1 MFSQFWSNLYNIYR
15 TYALIAYF
23 VAFKPFFSG
32 LLLIKCLSPDL
43 ADLLNI
49 YNNTEGKGMNRREL
63 LKRAGFLTTSVVVVG
78 LTGCLGSDNDDPN
91 NEEML
96 QRTGF
101 AGTFS
106 FPQGVIAA
114 DPKPDGIIL
123 WTRVVP
129 HGYDTI
135 KEINESQLD
144 VAVTLELAM
153 DSSFRELITAPI
165 KLTAKAMYDNT
176 IRHKLTGLSAL
187 TTYYYRFRAGTGVSR
202 VGRFKTAPQINAELN
217 SLNFAFMAC
226 QDWSVNHWIG
236 LTALAKHNLDF
247 VVHLGDYIYE
257 AAGDSYQAE
266 KVEGLHDKIVM
277 PSNSRKP
284 NNPDAQIAV
293 TTEDYRYLYKKYR
306 SDLRLQEL
314 HARFALIA
322 VWDDHEFSD
331 DCWQNNET
339 YTNGTIE
346 LAALPLP
353 MSPASDTTAQTP
365 RRRSAN
371 KAWFEFMPADIPAL
385 DESAAEDF
393 KTVKIYRDLQ
403 FGKLAHFIM
412 TDQRL
417 YRADH
422 IIPEAVDNPLTP
434 TTDQLGSIGSRY
446 FVPEDTH
453 AQVQQGKMMAA
464 INVAFNSLPNTDA
477 NKLVLGTILAKLNA
491 DMTGSTLTAQEQAVF
506 NEVGL
511 PLVSILSETQRNWWK
526 SKMASSTATWKF
538 WGNEV
543 SLLRMALNLK
553 IIPAVVA
560 AGEKN
565 PVLKAMINS
574 YLINAD
580 QWDGYSAERANLMSF
595 LTNNNIKNVVAVTGD
610 IHAFYAGEVPAN
622 YANYEQGKAAMV
634 DLVTAGISSSSF
646 WSYLAS
652 VVGDFETE
660 VTAVKTART
669 ANPSTYSNGLESG
682 ANPFAALRQM
692 VYTSVNMLIYEQVKA
707 TILAAADLSTA
718 EKQQAAYRQIFEAYL
733 TKEVPVAQGGYA
745 PINTLNETFAG
756 NMGQTIQAVSQQLGV
771 TIPNPYTGT
780 ASAPPVQNPWI
791 KYVESNTQG
800 FITVNVTAARVE
812 AKYHHIETLA
822 KNPNTDTV
830 IAASKTKTVVVNN
843 ASTQL
848 TIS

>member
-1 MFSQFWSNLYNIYR
+1 
-15 TYALIAYF
+15 
-23 VAFKPFFSG
+23 
-32 LLLIKCLSPDL
+32 
-43 ADLLNI
+43 
-49 YNNTEGKGMNRREL
+49 MNRREL
-63 LKRAGFLTTSVVVVG
+63 LKKAGFLTTSVAVFG
-78 LTGCLGSDNDDPN
+78 LAACSGNEDDPVA
-91 NEEML
+91 L
-96 QRTGF
+96 PFLKKYR
-101 AGTFS
+101 
-106 FPQGVIAA
+106 FPQGVMAA
-114 DPKPDGIIL
+114 DPKPDSIIL

-129 HGYDTI
+129 PDYDDI
-135 KEINESQLD
+135 KQIPSNNANVKVMLEVSMDANFSELL
-144 VAVTLELAM
+144 AVPVSLLAQ
-153 DSSFRELITAPI
+153 AQ
-165 KLTAKAMYDNT
+165 YDNT
-176 IRHKLTGLSAL
+176 IRHKLTGLNPATS
-187 TTYYYRFRAGTGVSR
+187 YYYRFRAEAGLSR
-202 VGRFKTAPQINAELN
+202 VGRFKTAPAVNADVN

-226 QDWSVNHWIG
+226 QDWSVNHWVG
-236 LTALAKHNLDF
+236 LSALAKHNLDF

-277 PSNSRKP
+277 PSNTRKP

-306 SDLRLQEL
+306 SDARLQDL
-314 HARFALIA
+314 HARFAIIA

-339 YTNGTIE
+339 YTNGAVTVQNG
-346 LAALPLP
+346 LPL
-353 MSPASDTTAQTP
+353 SPAQLTGTDTTSQTT

-371 KAWFEFMPADIPAL
+371 RAWFEFMPADIPAL
-385 DESAAEDF
+385 DESAADNF

-434 TTDQLGSIGSRY
+434 ATDQLGSIGSRY

-453 AQVQQGKMMAA
+453 GQVQQGKMIAA
-464 INVAFNSLPNTDA
+464 IKGAFDSLANTDA
-477 NKLVLGTILAKLNA
+477 NKLVLGGMLTKLLADA
-491 DMTGSTLTAQEQAVF
+491 TGSTLTAEEKAIF

-511 PLVSILSETQRNWWK
+511 ALVSVLGETQRNWWK

-553 IIPAVVA
+553 VIPAVVA

-580 QWDGYSAERANLMSF
+580 QWDGYSAERANLMGF

-669 ANPSTYSNGLESG
+669 ANPTTYTNSLESG

-692 VYTSVNMLIYEQVKA
+692 VYTSINMLIYDQVKA
-707 TILAAADLSTA
+707 TILATADLSTT
-718 EKQQAAYRQIFEAYL
+718 EKQQAAYRQIFEVYL
-733 TKEVPVAQGGYA
+733 TKEVAVALGGYA

-771 TIPNPYTGT
+771 TIPNPYTGV
-780 ASAPPVQNPWI
+780 ASAPPIQNPWI

-822 KNPNTDTV
+822 KNPSADTV

-843 ASTQL
+843 GSTQL
-848 TIS
+848 SIS

>member
-1 MFSQFWSNLYNIYR
+1 
-15 TYALIAYF
+15 
-23 VAFKPFFSG
+23 
-32 LLLIKCLSPDL
+32 
-43 ADLLNI
+43 
-49 YNNTEGKGMNRREL
+49 MNRREL
-63 LKRAGFLTTSVVVVG
+63 LKKAGFLTTSVAVFG
-78 LTGCLGSDNDDPN
+78 LAACSGNEDDPVA
-91 NEEML
+91 L
-96 QRTGF
+96 PFLKKYR
-101 AGTFS
+101 
-106 FPQGVIAA
+106 FPQGVMAA
-114 DPKPDGIIL
+114 DPKPDSIIL

-129 HGYDTI
+129 PDYDDI
-135 KEINESQLD
+135 KQIPSNNANVKVMLEVSMDANFSELL
-144 VAVTLELAM
+144 AVPVSLLAQ
-153 DSSFRELITAPI
+153 AQ
-165 KLTAKAMYDNT
+165 YDNT
-176 IRHKLTGLSAL
+176 IRHKLTGLNPATS
-187 TTYYYRFRAGTGVSR
+187 YYYRFRAEAGLSR
-202 VGRFKTAPQINAELN
+202 VGRFKTAPAVNADVN

-226 QDWSVNHWIG
+226 QDWSVNHWVG
-236 LTALAKHNLDF
+236 LSALAKHNLDF

-277 PSNSRKP
+277 PSNTRKP

-306 SDLRLQEL
+306 SDARLQDL
-314 HARFALIA
+314 HARFAIIA

-339 YTNGTIE
+339 YTNGSVTVQNG
-346 LAALPLP
+346 LPL
-353 MSPASDTTAQTP
+353 SPAQLTGTDTTSQTT

-371 KAWFEFMPADIPAL
+371 RAWFEFMPADIPAL
-385 DESAAEDF
+385 DESAADNF

-434 TTDQLGSIGSRY
+434 ATDQLGSIGSRY

-453 AQVQQGKMMAA
+453 GQVQQGKMIAA
-464 INVAFNSLPNTDA
+464 IKGAFDSLANTDA
-477 NKLVLGTILAKLNA
+477 NKLVLGGMLTKLLADA
-491 DMTGSTLTAQEQAVF
+491 TGSTLTAEEKAIF

-511 PLVSILSETQRNWWK
+511 ALVSVLGETQRNWWK

-553 IIPAVVA
+553 VIPAVVA

-580 QWDGYSAERANLMSF
+580 QWDGYSAERANLMGF

-669 ANPSTYSNGLESG
+669 ANPTTYTNSLESG

-692 VYTSVNMLIYEQVKA
+692 VYTSINMLIYDQVKA
-707 TILAAADLSTA
+707 TILATADLSTT
-718 EKQQAAYRQIFEAYL
+718 EKQQAAYRQIFEVYL
-733 TKEVPVAQGGYA
+733 TKEVAVALGGYA

-771 TIPNPYTGT
+771 TIPNPYTGV
-780 ASAPPVQNPWI
+780 ASAPPIQNPWI
-791 KYVESNTQG
+791 KFVESNTQG

-822 KNPNTDTV
+822 KNPSADTV

-843 ASTQL
+843 GSTQL
-848 TIS
+848 SIS

>member
-1 MFSQFWSNLYNIYR
+1 
-15 TYALIAYF
+15 
-23 VAFKPFFSG
+23 
-32 LLLIKCLSPDL
+32 
-43 ADLLNI
+43 
-49 YNNTEGKGMNRREL
+49 MNRREL

-78 LTGCLGSDNDDPN
+78 LTGCLGSDNDPN
-91 NEEML
+91 NEEAL
-96 QRTGF
+96 QRAGF
-101 AGTFS
+101 AGSFS

-135 KEINESQLD
+135 KQISAEQLD
-144 VAVTLELAM
+144 IAVTLELAM
-153 DSSFRELITAPI
+153 DSSFRELISTPI

-202 VGRFKTAPQINAELN
+202 VGRFKTAPAVNAELN

-236 LTALAKHNLDF
+236 LSALAKHNLDF

-266 KVEGLHDKIVM
+266 KVEGLHDKIIM

-284 NNPDAQIAV
+284 NNPEAQIAV

-339 YTNGTIE
+339 YTNGSVS
-346 LAALPLP
+346 LVNDVLPV
-353 MSPASDTTAQTP
+353 SPAQLMGSDTTSQTA

-371 KAWFEFMPADIPAL
+371 RAWFEFMPADIPAL

-403 FGKLAHFIM
+403 FGKLAHFVM

-446 FVPEDTH
+446 FVPEDQH
-453 AQVQQGKMMAA
+453 GQVQQGKMYLA
-464 INVAFNSLPNTDA
+464 IGKSIQALPDSHPSKPMLVQIFG
-477 NKLVLGTILAKLNA
+477 KLTS

-526 SKMASSTATWKF
+526 NKMASSTATWKF

-553 IIPAVVA
+553 IIPEVVKQ
-560 AGEKN
+560 GEKN

-595 LTNNNIKNVVAVTGD
+595 LANNNIKNVVAVTGD
-610 IHAFYAGEVPAN
+610 IHAFYAGEVPVN

-652 VVGDFETE
+652 VVGDFESE
-660 VTAVKTART
+660 VTAIKTART

-692 VYTSVNMLIYEQVKA
+692 VYTSINMLIYEQVKA
-707 TILAAADLSTA
+707 TILATADLSSP
-718 EKQQAAYRQIFEAYL
+718 EKQQAAYRQIFEVYL

-771 TIPNPYTGT
+771 TIANPYTGI
-780 ASAPPVQNPWI
+780 ASPPPVQNPWI

-822 KNPNTDTV
+822 KNPSADTV

-843 ASTQL
+843 GSTQL
-848 TIS
+848 MIS